1 MDARC
6 IEPSRLPEP
15 KTAHRNTE
23 NLLDIEIFYK
33 PHFQSELIVVVI
45 SIHFLTRT
53 LVLVSEIVVFSLS
66 IDSRMPSRFP
76 GALTQDWE
84 PVVLHKS
91 KPNAQALRDPKA
103 VNQALRSGAAVQTV
117 KKFDAGSNKKP
128 ATVVNARKLDEGTE
142 PAALDKVS
150 TEVRQA
156 IQKARLAKKM
166 SQAELAKLINER
178 TLVVQEYENG
188 KAVPNQAVLA
198 KMEKVLKVKL
208 RGKSHK

>member
-1 MDARC
+1 
-6 IEPSRLPEP
+6 
-15 KTAHRNTE
+15 
-23 NLLDIEIFYK
+23 
-33 PHFQSELIVVVI
+33 
-45 SIHFLTRT
+45 
-53 LVLVSEIVVFSLS
+53 
-66 IDSRMPSRFP
+66 MPSRFP